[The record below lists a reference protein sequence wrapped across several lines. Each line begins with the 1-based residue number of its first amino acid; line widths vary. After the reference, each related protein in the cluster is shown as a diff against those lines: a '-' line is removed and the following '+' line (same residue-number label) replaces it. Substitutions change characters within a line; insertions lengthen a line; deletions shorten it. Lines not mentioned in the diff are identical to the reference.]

1 MKEGMYMDD
10 KIKIILLLI
19 ALAFIAWSVGWFI
32 AQIILMCME
41 VGG

>member
-1 MKEGMYMDD
+1 MKD
-10 KIKIILLLI
+10 KIKKILILILFGLL
-19 ALAFIAWSVGWFI
+19 ALGFGWFI

>member
-1 MKEGMYMDD
+1 MKD
-10 KIKIILLLI
+10 KMKIILILI
-19 ALAFIAWSVGWFI
+19 ALGFIALSVGWFI